1 MIGERALAEL
11 ERAGLPADRLRDA
24 LAGLRDLAAE
34 TWSAM
39 AALESIPPQRV
50 LASLLGAA

>member
-39 AALESIPPQRV
+39 AALESIPH
-50 LASLLGAA
+50 A